1 MRQQNL
7 SFLLCLLFSLMSG
20 CASYTHEIQGRFEV
34 YISPDQDSFDGLY
47 DMVQKQILY
56 DMNEQFVRRPIDG
69 ESHPAFCTMEEEA
82 ESKNILQCA
91 VLIPYYAAN
100 YCDDMQAMINNVFLT
115 IEAQPVIL
123 DDSLNT
129 CYLGEYSNSP
139 GGGKAGFILAFGAD
153 LKREYIDWTTFK
165 QNLARAFYK
174 GNCYLP
180 SDIAA
185 DGSRCGGRAAT
196 ARPGGKN

>member
-1 MRQQNL
+1 MRQCKIG
-7 SFLLCLLFSLMSG
+7 FLLCLAISIVTG
-20 CASYTHEIQGRFEV
+20 CSSYTQEIQGRFEI
-34 YISPDQDSFDGLY
+34 YIAPDQASFDGLY

-69 ESHPAFCTMEEEA
+69 ESHPAFCTMEEKT

-91 VLIPYYAAN
+91 LLIPYYAAN
-100 YCDDMQAMINNVFLT
+100 YCDEMQAIINSVFLT

-129 CYLGEYSNSP
+129 CYQGEYTNSP

-153 LKREYIDWTTFK
+153 LKREYFDWNALRH
-165 QNLARAFYK
+165 NLARAFYK
-174 GNCYLP
+174 GNCFSP

-185 DGSRCGGRAAT
+185 DGTRCGRRAAT
-196 ARPGGKN
+196 ARPGGH